1 MWGWYVGLGGCS
13 IEPTQVQEG
22 GFGESSCEMNVVV
35 LYNPIAGAGK
45 AGAAAQRIGEAVRG
59 VGLQAVL
66 AETRIDAADDWLD
79 AQLAEAGA
87 LVVVGGDGAVR
98 LAAEPAIRTQTPLY
112 HFPSGTENLFSRE
125 FGMDRRVQ
133 TLLRALERNEP
144 RLVDVGVV
152 NGRTFLLM
160 VSVGYDAEVVH
171 DLAGRR
177 GSSISHWSYLGPS
190 IRQLRTWRPSRLAV
204 TVDGERIDLGR
215 QGAVVVA
222 NSRQYAWRLD
232 PAQRAVMSDGLL
244 DVLFFPI
251 ASKAQLVSWV
261 IKCRLRR
268 HLADRRLVYKRGRV
282 IEIGGDRPPR
292 YQLDGDPP
300 STADNPSRVE
310 PASNHLQ
317 ISVRPG
323 VLPVLA
329 P

>member
-1 MWGWYVGLGGCS
+1 MGSAVAQSSPPRRGLTTVRVAVRCVASGTHVHVS
-13 IEPTQVQEG
+13 VDWVNRAA
-22 GFGESSCEMNVVV
+22 MNIVV

-45 AGAAAQRIGEAVRG
+45 AGAVARRIGEAVD
-59 VGLQAVL
+59 QAGRHVVL

-79 AQLAEAGA
+79 RQLAEAGA

-190 IRQLRTWRPSRLAV
+190 IRQLRSWRPSRLAV

-244 DVLFFPI
+244 DVLFFRWRPKPSLWHGSSSAGCGDI
-251 ASKAQLVSWV
+251 WL
-261 IKCRLRR
+261 
-268 HLADRRLVYKRGRV
+268 
-282 IEIGGDRPPR
+282 IGD
-292 YQLDGDPP
+292 L
-300 STADNPSRVE
+300 STN
-310 PASNHLQ
+310 
-317 ISVRPG
+317 G
-323 VLPVLA
+323 VA
-329 P
+329 

>member
-1 MWGWYVGLGGCS
+1 
-13 IEPTQVQEG
+13 
-22 GFGESSCEMNVVV
+22 MNRAAVNVAVV
-35 LYNPIAGAGK
+35 YNPIAGAGK
-45 AGAAAQRIGEAVRG
+45 AAAAAQRIGEAVDR
-59 VGLQAVL
+59 VGLQVVL

-79 AQLAEAGA
+79 GQLAEARA

-98 LAAEPAIRTQTPLY
+98 LAAEPAIRTRTPLY
-112 HFPSGTENLFSRE
+112 HFPYGTENLFSRE

-133 TLLRALERNEP
+133 TLLGALERNEP

-190 IRQLRTWRPSRLAV
+190 IRQLRAWRPPRLAV

-215 QGAVVVA
+215 QGAVIVA

-244 DVLFFPI
+244 DVLFLPME
-251 ASKAQLVSWV
+251 SKAQLVSWI

-268 HLADRRLVYKRGRV
+268 HLADRRLVYKRGSV
-282 IEIGGDRPPR
+282 IEIGDDRPPR

-300 STADNPSRVE
+300 PAADNPPGVE
-310 PASNHLQ
+310 PVNTPLQ
-317 ISVRPG
+317 ISVRPS
-323 VLPVLA
+323 VLPVLV